1 MKYFI
6 VVTLGIAVT
15 AVVVVGAV
23 RLIRELL
30 R

>member
-1 MKYFI
+1 MKYI
-6 VVTLGIAVT
+6 ILVTLGVAVT
-15 AVVVVGAV
+15 AVIVVGAV

>member
-1 MKYFI
+1 MKYI
-6 VVTLGIAVT
+6 ILVTLGIAVT
-15 AVVVVGAV
+15 AVIVVGAI